1 MQSSRSLS
9 TVAAHLLSALL
20 GLALAAGAFAQPY
33 PSRPVRVVVPFPPG
47 GTTDI
52 LGRLTAQKL
61 GETLGQQFVV
71 ENRGGAGGNVGAEA
85 VAKSPA
91 DGYTLLVGTI
101 GVMSINPHLYTKL
114 AFDPLKDFDHVA
126 MIALVPNAL
135 ITNPSVPVNSVKDLV
150 AYARANPGK
159 LTYGSPGSGTSG
171 HLSTE
176 LLKSMTGTD
185 IVHVPYKGSGPA
197 LTDLMGGQIS
207 IMIDNQPSAIGHVR
221 AGKLKMLGVTTE
233 KRVALLPDVPT
244 VGETVPGF
252 SATAWFGYW
261 APAGTPR
268 DVVAKLNTE
277 LNRIMATP
285 DMQKRLTD
293 LGAAPEPMSPVE
305 LAAFVKAESE
315 KWAKVVKVSGAKID

>member
-135 ITNPSVPVNSVKDLV
+135 IANPSVPVNSVKDLV
-150 AYARANPGK
+150 AYAKANPGK

-207 IMIDNQPSAIGHVR
+207 IMIDNLPSAIGHVR

-244 VGETVPGF
+244 VGESVPGF

-261 APAGTPR
+261 TPAGTSR

-285 DMQKRLTD
+285 DMQKRLAD
-293 LGAAPEPMSPVE
+293 LGAAPEPMSPAE